1 MEEIM
6 TPELWATLIGG
17 IVLLLTNLAG
27 LVKVWTDLQKQ
38 KMDRTETKAQRD
50 KDSQELHDKVLS
62 HSFAIQ
68 QLKDAQS
75 LTATVVDDLRDTCA
89 QLNSNI
95 VKLDTNVSNLTD
107 AVREL
112 KK

>member
-1 MEEIM
+1 MFDDPKFI
-6 TPELWATLIGG
+6 AAV
-17 IVLLLTNLAG
+17 VLLLTNTAAAIKLWA
-27 LVKVWTDLQKQ
+27 DMQKQ
-38 KMDRTETKAQRD
+38 KADRAETKIARD
-50 KDSQELHDKVLS
+50 ADSQSLHDKVLS
-62 HSFAIQ
+62 HGFQIQ

-95 VKLDTNVSNLTD
+95 VKLDTNVSNLTE
-107 AVREL
+107 AVKEL

>member
-1 MEEIM
+1 M
-6 TPELWATLIGG
+6 TTELWAALIGAV
-17 IVLLLTNLAG
+17 VLLLTNTAAAIKLWAE
-27 LVKVWTDLQKQ
+27 VQKQ
-38 KMDRTETKAQRD
+38 KADRAETKVARD
-50 KDSQELHDKVLS
+50 RDSQELHDKVLS
-62 HSFAIQ
+62 YGFQIQ

-95 VKLDTNVSNLTD
+95 VKLDTNVLNLTE
-107 AVREL
+107 AVKEL

>member
-1 MEEIM
+1 MFDDPKII
-6 TPELWATLIGG
+6 AA
-17 IVLLLTNLAG
+17 IVLLITNIAALI
-27 LVKVWTDLQKQ
+27 KVFADVLKI
-38 KMDRTETKAQRD
+38 KAERVDTAERRD
-50 KDSQELHDKVLS
+50 KDSQDLHDKVLS

>member
-1 MEEIM
+1 M
-6 TPELWATLIGG
+6 TNELWAALIGAL
-17 IVLLLTNLAG
+17 ILLITNTATA
-27 LVKVWTDLQKQ
+27 VKLWADVQKQ
-38 KMDRTETKAQRD
+38 KADRAETKAQRD

-75 LTATVVDDLRDTCA
+75 LTATVVDDLRDTCN